1 MIVYL
6 LLKGFN
12 AVVFAVVSI
21 IPSFETPV
29 WFATQLPDVLFRIAS
44 FNWYLPVYE
53 TVGVVL
59 TLLVFTFAYKLL
71 KIALNFVNIDLNS

>member
-6 LLKGFN
+6 IAKGGDAILF
-12 AVVFAVVSI
+12 VLISI
-21 IPSFETPV
+21 IPVFETPV

-53 TVGVVL
+53 TVGNVIVL
-59 TLLVFTFAYKLL
+59 IGFTLVF
-71 KIALNFVNIDLNS
+71 KIVKIVLNVVRIDLNE